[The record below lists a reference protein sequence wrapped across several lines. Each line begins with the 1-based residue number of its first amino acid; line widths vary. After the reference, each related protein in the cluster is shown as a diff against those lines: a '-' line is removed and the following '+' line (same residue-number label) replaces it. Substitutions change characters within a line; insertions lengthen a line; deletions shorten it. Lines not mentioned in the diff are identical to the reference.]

1 MKNIEREKFVRKA
14 PKKSIGSE
22 YMKSTRK
29 EYGEAYENIMKS
41 ADEENTRVDRIAKRN
56 MEEIGCKTK
65 KGCKGESEENQRRI
79 KGISV

>member
-29 EYGEAYENIMKS
+29 EYGENIMKS

-65 KGCKGESEENQRRI
+65 KRCKGESEENQRRI